1 MSDTKRI
8 QAREVME
15 QDFVMV
21 DGMTTV
27 TEAVELMRQ
36 NSANHLIINRRTKHD
51 EYGIVVPSDIATR
64 VLAQNRSADRVN
76 VYEIMSKPVISVDPD
91 MDVRYVARLFD
102 HFGLSNAPVIENG
115 LIIGIV
121 SYTELVFDGL
131 CELVK

>member
-8 QAREVME
+8 QAQEVME

-36 NSANHLIINRRTKHD
+36 NSAHHLIINRRTKHD

-76 VYEIMSKPVISVDPD
+76 VYEIMSKPVLFIRPEMDIRYCARFFGRFGIS
-91 MDVRYVARLFD
+91 A
-102 HFGLSNAPVIENG
+102 APVISRGEIQG
-115 LIIGIV
+115 LV
-121 SYTELVFDGL
+121 SYQHLVLKGI
-131 CELVK
+131 CP

>member
-36 NSANHLIINRRTKHD
+36 NSAHHLIINRRTKHD

-76 VYEIMSKPVISVDPD
+76 VYEIMSKPVLFIRPEMDIRYCARFFGRFGIS
-91 MDVRYVARLFD
+91 A
-102 HFGLSNAPVIENG
+102 APVISRGEIQG
-115 LIIGIV
+115 LV
-121 SYTELVFDGL
+121 SYQHLVLKGI
-131 CELVK
+131 CP

>member
-8 QAREVME
+8 QAQEVME

-76 VYEIMSKPVISVDPD
+76 VYEIMSKPVLFIRPEMDIRYCARFFGRFGIS
-91 MDVRYVARLFD
+91 A
-102 HFGLSNAPVIENG
+102 APVNSRGRIQG
-115 LIIGIV
+115 LV
-121 SYTELVFDGL
+121 SYQHLVLKGI
-131 CELVK
+131 CP

>member
-1 MSDTKRI
+1 MNDTKRI

-36 NSANHLIINRRTKHD
+36 NSAHHLIINRRTKHD

-76 VYEIMSKPVISVDPD
+76 VYEIMSKPVLFIRPEMDIRYCARFFGRFGIS
-91 MDVRYVARLFD
+91 A
-102 HFGLSNAPVIENG
+102 APVISRGEIQG
-115 LIIGIV
+115 LV
-121 SYTELVFDGL
+121 SYQHLVLKGI
-131 CELVK
+131 CP